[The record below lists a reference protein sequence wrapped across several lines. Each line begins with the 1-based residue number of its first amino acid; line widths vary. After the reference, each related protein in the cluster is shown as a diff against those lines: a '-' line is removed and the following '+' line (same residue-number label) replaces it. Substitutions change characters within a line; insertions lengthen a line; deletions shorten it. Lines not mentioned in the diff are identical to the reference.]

1 MIVSTVAEAAATVQT
16 HHTLFADAVR
26 TVSALAQAKCSVSEM
41 KTRLTSRFPA
51 CLLGVSSENQDIN
64 CETEH

>member
-1 MIVSTVAEAAATVQT
+1 
-16 HHTLFADAVR
+16 
-26 TVSALAQAKCSVSEM
+26 M

-64 CETEH
+64 CETEHLAFHTLREMVEELADKTTMILTSHGSIQ